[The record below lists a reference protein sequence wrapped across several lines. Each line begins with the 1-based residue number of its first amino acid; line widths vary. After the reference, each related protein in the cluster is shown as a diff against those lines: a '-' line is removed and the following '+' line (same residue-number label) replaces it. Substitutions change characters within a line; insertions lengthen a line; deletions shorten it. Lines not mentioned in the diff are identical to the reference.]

1 MAQRLVYGAGWFR
14 VIPIRFGM
22 DLMRFVRLV
31 RPSPLPSFSLVLAFL
46 VAFVAALDVQ
56 RTAQA
61 ADWGLTLFVFP
72 DPARS
77 GDGNR
82 PGYAP
87 GARAVTRL
95 VIENRGA
102 VPLADVRVSAELVGA
117 VPVISQSD
125 TGPTWRRDGNDVHAT
140 IATLEPGASAELPL
154 IVELADGTERGARG
168 TGGEA
173 RIRARVPASGETL
186 VAEATW
192 PIASCADAFHTA
204 LGRIRLKEFAALRA
218 AVDASRQTDRA
229 LPGKTV
235 LTYRPSGDRAEAS
248 AVRFAEQIARAR
260 GVDSYFLS
268 SDIKWVSGRLI
279 KDISIYLGQERYPGL
294 CTGVVEWTAMLETFL
309 ERFTR
314 RVDQVDRMRAGMEPA
329 VRRLLSAGDEEV
341 GGAYPG
347 EYAPDAAEAATDAI
361 SPINPAV
368 AARRL
373 LHSVDPDAETGAGAA
388 LFISAYD
395 ALDAAKGSL
404 PEGELGSLR
413 TQFAAIARLWYL
425 DLALANAN
433 TVSDGFSGTL
443 EAIREAQRENCT
455 CGS

>member
-1 MAQRLVYGAGWFR
+1 
-14 VIPIRFGM
+14 
-22 DLMRFVRLV
+22 MRFVRLA
-31 RPSPLPSFSLVLAFL
+31 RSSRLATAPLL
-46 VAFVAALDVQ
+46 VAVLLAAFVLPGVA

-72 DPARS
+72 DPARAS
-77 GDGNR
+77 ATGR
-82 PGYAP
+82 AAYAP
-87 GARAVTRL
+87 GTRAVTRL
-95 VIENRGA
+95 VVENRGEA
-102 VPLADVRVSAELVGA
+102 PLADIRVSADLVGA
-117 VPVISQSD
+117 VPVVSQSD
-125 TGPTWRRDGNDVHAT
+125 TGQTWRRDGNAVHAT
-140 IATLEPGASAELPL
+140 IAILEPGASVELPL

-186 VAEATW
+186 VAEAAW

-204 LGRIRLKEFAALRA
+204 LGRIRAEDFAALRA
-218 AVDASRQTDRA
+218 AVEASRQTDRA

-235 LTYRPSGDRAEAS
+235 LTYRPSGDRAEQS

-309 ERFTR
+309 ERFTK

-329 VRRLLSAGDEEV
+329 VRRLLASGDAEV
-341 GGAYPG
+341 GGAFPDEGAEGAADG
-347 EYAPDAAEAATDAI
+347 ETTGAI

-368 AARRL
+368 AARTL
-373 LHSVDPDAETGAGAA
+373 LRSVDPDARAGASA
-388 LFISAYD
+388 TLFISAYD
-395 ALDAAKGSL
+395 ALDAARGSR
-404 PEGELGSLR
+404 PDGELAALR
-413 TQFAAIARLWYL
+413 TQFAAIERLWYL

-433 TVSDGFSGTL
+433 AVSDGFSGTL
-443 EAIREAQRENCT
+443 EAIREAQRVNCT

>member
-1 MAQRLVYGAGWFR
+1 
-14 VIPIRFGM
+14 
-22 DLMRFVRLV
+22 MRFVRLA
-31 RPSPLPSFSLVLAFL
+31 RSSRLATAPLLLALLLAVFAL
-46 VAFVAALDVQ
+46 PGVA

-72 DPARS
+72 DPARATATS
-77 GDGNR
+77 R
-82 PGYAP
+82 AAYAP
-87 GARAVTRL
+87 GTRAVTRL
-95 VIENRGA
+95 VVENRGEA
-102 VPLADVRVSAELVGA
+102 PLADIRVSADLVGA
-117 VPVISQSD
+117 VPVVSQSD
-125 TGPTWRRDGNDVHAT
+125 SQSNTGPTWRRDGNAVHAT
-140 IATLEPGASAELPL
+140 IATLEPGASVELPL

-186 VAEATW
+186 VAEAAW
-192 PIASCADAFHTA
+192 PIASCADAFHAA
-204 LGRIRLKEFAALRA
+204 LGRIRVEDFTALRA
-218 AVDASRQTDRA
+218 AVEASRQTDRA

-235 LTYRPSGDRAEAS
+235 LTYRPSGDRAEQS

-329 VRRLLSAGDEEV
+329 VRRLLASGDAEV
-341 GGAYPG
+341 GGAFPDEDEEGAADG
-347 EYAPDAAEAATDAI
+347 ETTGAI

-368 AARRL
+368 AARTL
-373 LHSVDPDAETGAGAA
+373 LRSVDPDVQAGPGAT

-395 ALDAAKGSL
+395 ALDAARGSR
-404 PEGELGSLR
+404 PDGELAALR
-413 TQFAAIARLWYL
+413 TQFAAIERLWYL

-433 TVSDGFSGTL
+433 AVSDGFSGTL
-443 EAIREAQRENCT
+443 EAIREAQRVNCT